1 MAWAFLWFSSFKSRW
16 EGFTILFK
24 THGISIIKFFST
36 LIIKLFHCKSIT
48 LILFCCQKRHK
59 YFKSRHVHH
68 HLNLKWVNSKMLS
81 PLSADFTKWSNTHKQ
96 FVNMNITNYEYYE
109 LCSLLECCTLCDS
122 SEFFLWASWPY
133 IFDEISDFH
142 IWSNSVI
149 HYKYSCTM
157 R

>member
-36 LIIKLFHCKSIT
+36 LIIKLFHCESIT

-96 FVNMNITNYEYYE
+96 FVVKLPTK
-109 LCSLLECCTLCDS
+109 SLSVFDQFVGLVLKRVNNKHFPPTLLKVW
-122 SEFFLWASWPY
+122 FFKK
-133 IFDEISDFH
+133 E
-142 IWSNSVI
+142 
-149 HYKYSCTM
+149 KYFQ
-157 R
+157 